1 MRQSFNRFTIKHLR
15 GSKDMHRKII
25 GIFGMRAEAASA
37 IDDLKRI
44 GYRPDDISVVIHNAE
59 EARKF
64 EDETNT
70 MVQEGATG
78 GAATGGVIGGIGGLL
93 AGLGALTIPG
103 IGPLLAAGPLAAAL
117 AGTAVGAA
125 GGGLIGGLIGLG
137 IPEHE
142 AQEYDAMV
150 GKGRILVAVE
160 AEESTR
166 IDVYRIFQKNNSLNR
181 RYDEELANPVATLAQ
196 TSSYRNIPAMGASN
210 LDANRM
216 DDSMAG
222 MDTGLAGPENDPSRK
237 LRRK

>member
-1 MRQSFNRFTIKHLR
+1 
-15 GSKDMHRKII
+15 
-25 GIFGMRAEAASA
+25 MRAEAASA
-37 IDDLKRI
+37 IDDLKRL
-44 GYRPDDISVVIHNAE
+44 GYRPDDISVVIHNEE

-64 EDETNT
+64 EDETTT
-70 MVQEGATG
+70 MVQEGAAG

-150 GKGRILVAVE
+150 GKGRILVIVDSEE
-160 AEESTR
+160 ANR
-166 IDVYRIFQKNNSLNR
+166 LDVYRTFQKNNSLNR
-181 RYDEELANPVATLAQ
+181 RYDEELANPRPMAAQ
-196 TSSYRNIPAMGASN
+196 ESSYRSMPAMGASN

-216 DDSMAG
+216 DNSLNGIDS
-222 MDTGLAGPENDPSRK
+222 GLTRPTDLEDRSSHKIR
-237 LRRK
+237 

>member
-1 MRQSFNRFTIKHLR
+1 
-15 GSKDMHRKII
+15 MHRKII

-64 EDETNT
+64 EDETAT

-142 AQEYDAMV
+142 AKEYDAMV
-150 GKGRILVAVE
+150 GKGRILVAVD
-160 AEESTR
+160 AEESNR
-166 IDVYRIFQKNNSLNR
+166 MDVYRIFQNNNSLNR
-181 RYDEELANPVATLAQ
+181 RYDEELANPRATAAQ
-196 TSSYRNIPAMGASN
+196 TSSYRDMPAMGASN

-216 DDSMAG
+216 DNDLSDMN
-222 MDTGLAGPENDPSRK
+222 TGLASPADLENDRSRK
-237 LRRK
+237 LHRK